1 MEIYPLGGFL
11 TDPIMRDSS
20 LSDPYLVGSARQDPP
35 MDDSR
40 ERLDALI
47 RSGARRLTG
56 HQRRL
61 FQAEVA
67 TELCGGNPRL
77 AERRFGWG
85 RATVDKG
92 LHELRSGMRCR
103 ENFAAKGRKRSEE
116 KDPQL
121 AADIRAIVEP
131 HTSTDPGLKSP
142 RRYTNL
148 SAAEVG
154 DALIAKGYAKEG
166 LPSERTMRDILN
178 RMNYRLKR
186 LQKGK
191 PLKKVP
197 ETDAIFANVQQV
209 REQART
215 EPETLEISM
224 DAKAKLSLGESVRG
238 GKNPDRQ
245 PRCGAQRLGSRPA
258 GEGEAGPVRHPD
270 DGDRGV
276 AADLRRAGY
285 ERRLGR
291 CPEAL
296 VAPGP
301 GRPRAHQTAG
311 DLLG

>member
-56 HQRRL
+56 YQRRL

-67 TELCGGNPRL
+67 LELCGGRPRV

-85 RATVDKG
+85 RDTVEKG
-92 LHELRSGMRCR
+92 LHELRSGLRCR

-131 HTSTDPGLKSP
+131 HSYADPELKSA
-142 RRYTNL
+142 RRYSNL
-148 SAAEVG
+148 SAAEVRA
-154 DALIAKGYAKEG
+154 ALKAKGYTEER

-186 LQKGK
+186 IQKGK
-191 PLKKVP
+191 PLRKTK
-197 ETDAIFANVQQV
+197 ETDAIFAHVKAVRQQA
-209 REQART
+209 QDDPA
-215 EPETLEISM
+215 TLEISM
-224 DAKAKLSLGESVRG
+224 DTKAKVALGEYVRG
-238 GKNPDRQ
+238 GKNPD
-245 PRCGAQRLGSRPA
+245 G
-258 GEGEAGPVRHPD
+258 
-270 DGDRGV
+270 
-276 AADLRRAGY
+276 LRR
-285 ERRLGR
+285 
-291 CPEAL
+291 
-296 VAPGP
+296 
-301 GRPRAHQTAG
+301 
-311 DLLG
+311 